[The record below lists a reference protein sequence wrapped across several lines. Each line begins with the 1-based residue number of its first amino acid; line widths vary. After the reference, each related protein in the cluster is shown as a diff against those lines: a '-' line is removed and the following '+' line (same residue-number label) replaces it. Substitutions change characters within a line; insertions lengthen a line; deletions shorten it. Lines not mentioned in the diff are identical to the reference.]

1 MLLKPQ
7 EKIVQQGG
15 LEMRAQ
21 CPDEE
26 ILAGY
31 LAGRLDRAVRDLF
44 EHHLTECDRCL
55 DEFAV
60 VRGLV
65 HSGGLAHL
73 KPVPPETTRKTALM
87 IAGAPTD
94 LILDLTGKARRSLK
108 HILSAAA
115 DRLAPGLFG
124 GRLAP
129 VRGERRTFPD
139 HVQLHKTFK
148 EFEAEIDIEKTG
160 EGKVQIRVLIP
171 GGKAGAA
178 TRITLVRNEREVAS
192 FAVNGEPVLFE
203 DIAYGGYVLNFSRQG
218 ETIGSYP
225 FSIRE
230 SDNGSEHR
238 G

>member
-1 MLLKPQ
+1 MSL
-7 EKIVQQGG
+7 
-15 LEMRAQ
+15 Q

-31 LAGRLDRAVRDLF
+31 LIGRLDAVTREFF

-60 VRGLV
+60 TRGLV
-65 HSGGLAHL
+65 RSGGLAHL
-73 KPVPPETTRKTALM
+73 KPVPPEVTRKTARLV
-87 IAGAPTD
+87 AGPPAD
-94 LILDLTGKARRSLK
+94 LVLELTGKARRSLK
-108 HILSAAA
+108 HILSAAT
-115 DRLAPGLFG
+115 DLLAPGMFG

-160 EGKVQIRVLIP
+160 NGMVQIRVLIP

-218 ETIGSYP
+218 ETIGSYT
-225 FSIRE
+225 FSIQE
-230 SDNGSEHR
+230 TGNGGQR